1 MTSTKGYSVW
11 SAAVFITSFMAGMGV
26 LALPRA
32 LSGTGWY
39 GLILMGVACLNAWYS
54 SLILGRMWII
64 LEEKWEEYRVKF
76 RYPYPAIG
84 ERAVGPW
91 MRYVVTVSL
100 HITLMGIGVVYILL
114 SAQIAQSMTQSLFT
128 LNYNYWI
135 LIVAAILCPLSW
147 FGRIEEFWFAAVGA
161 LTTACLACVSIFISM
176 ILQIPRMENV
186 QYTGASFE
194 SASLSFG
201 TILFAYSGVYM
212 FPTIQNDMADKQQ
225 INKATILSFIGILLL
240 YLPVVISGYAVLG
253 SSVPVNI
260 LLAIEKGYFRSFIE
274 ACLALHI
281 FLAFLLAVNPV
292 AQEIEEAFNV
302 KSAFNYKRCLIRTS
316 IIGIILLVAYSIPHF
331 DKILNLIGGSTMT
344 FLSFIFPSSFYLLL
358 SRKYPDASKSYI
370 SLPEKLFLC
379 EIIITGCVGAIS
391 CTYYAIQDIIEV
403 FTENEITLQTTV
415 ATNTTI

>member
-1 MTSTKGYSVW
+1 MTSGKGYSVW

-39 GLILMGVACLNAWYS
+39 GLILMSVACLNAWYS
-54 SLILGRMWII
+54 SVILGRMWII

-91 MRYVVTVSL
+91 MRYIVTVSL
-100 HITLMGIGVVYILL
+100 HITLMGIGVVYVLL
-114 SAQIAQSMTQSLFT
+114 SAQIAQSMTQSLFS
-128 LNYNYWI
+128 LDYNYWI
-135 LIVAAILCPLSW
+135 LIVAVILCPLSW

-161 LTTACLACVSIFISM
+161 LATACLACISIFISM
-176 ILQIPRMENV
+176 ILQIPSMENV

-212 FPTIQNDMADKQQ
+212 FPTIQNDMSDKQQ
-225 INKATILSFIGILLL
+225 INKATIISFIGILLI
-240 YLPVVISGYAVLG
+240 YLPVVVSGYAVWG

-260 LLAIEKGYFRSFIE
+260 LLAIKTGSLRSFIE

-292 AQEIEEAFNV
+292 AQEIEEVFNV
-302 KSAFNYKRCLIRTS
+302 KSSMI
-316 IIGIILLVAYSIPHF
+316 F
-331 DKILNLIGGSTMT
+331 DL
-344 FLSFIFPSSFYLLL
+344 
-358 SRKYPDASKSYI
+358 
-370 SLPEKLFLC
+370 
-379 EIIITGCVGAIS
+379 
-391 CTYYAIQDIIEV
+391 
-403 FTENEITLQTTV
+403 
-415 ATNTTI
+415 